1 MADAEFKKYSKKKY
15 VEIIAEK
22 NKTQRRRFN
31 KKKDQKKG
39 KKQATRD

>member
-22 NKTQRRRFN
+22 NKTQRRRIH
-31 KKKDQKKG
+31 KKTDKNKG
-39 KKQATRD
+39 KKQTKVN